1 MELTVAI
8 KKKKEN
14 YYILSPA
21 GSIDSDTY
29 QILEKE
35 LDLVLGRQ
43 AKAVMLDMAGVAYV
57 SSIGITVIFKAKQA
71 LEERGGKLVLAR
83 LQPNIKKV
91 FDALKAIPGSIF
103 MTTEEAEASLLTVLG
118 DGLRKKN

>member
-29 QILEKE
+29 QILEKK
-35 LDLVLGRQ
+35 LGEALSRQ